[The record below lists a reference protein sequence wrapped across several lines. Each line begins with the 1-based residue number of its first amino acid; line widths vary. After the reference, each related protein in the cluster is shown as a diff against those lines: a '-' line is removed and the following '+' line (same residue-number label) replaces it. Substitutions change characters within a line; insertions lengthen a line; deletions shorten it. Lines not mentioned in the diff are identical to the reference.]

1 MVSFLYKKRNMP
13 FCHVC
18 CDFKENGISC
28 PQCNQDACLPCYE
41 RWVLSRPE
49 HDATCVYCR
58 QPLPMDLLYGVF
70 GREEKFKEWR
80 GHFLLEREKQL
91 FVQDIPAVSEEM
103 ERKRQLQYLKG
114 LYKKK
119 KSVTRGK
126 AKNLKKV
133 DPTLLQEIEDLR
145 KTLSISPLNP
155 RKSKTSA
162 LMPCGSPRCRGF
174 VMLPSHECGLCRTRV
189 CKDCFVPLSSHQ
201 HHVESQGESHV
212 ESHVESQG
220 ESESKEEHEC
230 KEEDR
235 ATARLLMRDTKACP
249 RCAVRIHKV
258 SGCDQ
263 MWCVHCHCT
272 FSWETLQVQ
281 SVSDPVHNPHYFEWL
296 FEQRNHNINHH
307 PPEGVN
313 IPWHDLLRAIQ
324 QSPRFTTES
333 EEQDKYYRFL
343 FRVVRTLHHL
353 RHVVVTQH
361 YTTPRQEQ
369 HEENR
374 ALRHAFLKGECTQAD
389 MERLLWKREKKL
401 LKKQACRT
409 MWLEM
414 CDAMENRLWQYVISG
429 DGWDAF
435 GDVVEELRGLIERV
449 ETGMESIIQKY
460 GGTVHGRSHLEEF
473 VFV

>member
-1 MVSFLYKKRNMP
+1 MIS
-13 FCHVC
+13 CHVC
-18 CDFKENGISC
+18 YDFTEKGISC

-41 RWVLSRPE
+41 QWVLSRPE

-58 QPLPMDLLYGVF
+58 QPLPMDLLYGFF
-70 GREEKFKEWR
+70 GREEKFTEWR

-103 ERKRQLQYLKG
+103 ERKRQLKYLKG

-133 DPTLLQEIEDLR
+133 DPTLLQEIEELR
-145 KTLSISPLNP
+145 KTLSISPPHQNP
-155 RKSKTSA
+155 RNNTKTSA
-162 LMPCGSPRCRGF
+162 LMPCGSLRCRGF
-174 VMLPSHECGLCRTRV
+174 VMVPSYECALCRIRV
-189 CKDCFVPLSSHQ
+189 CRDCFVPLSLHQ
-201 HHVESQGESHV
+201 HHDANNDSDSNN
-212 ESHVESQG
+212 
-220 ESESKEEHEC
+220 EEDHEC

-235 ATARLLMRDTKACP
+235 ATARLLKRDTKACP

-296 FEQRNHNINHH
+296 FEQRNHTINHH
-307 PPEGVN
+307 VAHPEVN

-343 FRVVRTLHHL
+343 FRAVRTLHHL

-361 YTTPRQEQ
+361 YTVPPQEQ

-374 ALRHAFLKGECTQAD
+374 ALRHAFLKGECTEAD
-389 MERLLWKREKKL
+389 MKRLLWKREKKL
-401 LKKQACRT
+401 LKKQACRS
-409 MWLEM
+409 MWLEL
-414 CDAMENRLWQYVISG
+414 CDAMENRLWQYVMSG

-435 GDVVEELRGLIERV
+435 GDVVHNLRELTKNA
-449 ETGMESIIQKY
+449 ETGMEKILQKY
-460 GGTVHGRSHLEEF
+460 GGTVHGRSYLEEF